1 MRFRVVQTLPAR
13 PFQVRIAPNC
23 RRETADCRC
32 ARLLIEE
39 EMHDW
44 LEEYSDWAHL
54 AKLIAGLLSILQF
67 STYLRLVPYAPPAR
81 FHELNEE

>member
-13 PFQVRIAPNC
+13 PFQVRIAPNG

-44 LEEYSDWAHL
+44 LEEYSD
-54 AKLIAGLLSILQF
+54 
-67 STYLRLVPYAPPAR
+67 
-81 FHELNEE
+81 